1 MNLKPIAIV
10 AFSYLR
16 DLLLIALFA
25 TLVHFIYTVSKFH
38 AILLIVLNLTYYV
51 TSYSIRLIG
60 RDYLNEFYTKIS
72 EEKNGKER

>member
-1 MNLKPIAIV
+1 MNFRPVIIV
-10 AFSYLR
+10 AFSYLK
-16 DLLLIALFA
+16 DVLLIALFA
-25 TLVHFIYTVSKFH
+25 TLVHFVYTVSKFH
-38 AILLIVLNLTYYV
+38 AILLVVLNLTYYV